1 MKNSSIK
8 CDVCLCKHNVNGES
22 CDLEKICVTNSSSQQ
37 TRCNSF
43 CEKN

>member
-8 CDVCLCKHNVNGES
+8 CDVCSCRHNLNGEGCS
-22 CDLEKICVTNSSSQQ
+22 LESICVTNSNSAK